1 MKRTSLSSS
10 APVRSGHVL
19 KHAAA
24 ALTIIISCTV
34 TVSCIY
40 DTPRGDEFYRTLWK
54 SDEVPLGPFDVS
66 TLALE
71 FLCNDGISV
80 KTAGTAPDSGESDVS
95 RTIYGTYAC
104 DGLTATFR
112 DLTLYLPMSAGDGTI
127 SGGTAEV
134 GTINDGTVSDGTTD
148 EGLIDGEGTTDEGQT
163 TGDYTVTFIEA
174 HRSGDT
180 LFLLW
185 RVDGMLYPFT
195 TAMHRLSDY
204 E

>member
-1 MKRTSLSSS
+1 M
-10 APVRSGHVL
+10 
-19 KHAAA
+19 AA
-24 ALTIIISCTV
+24 ALTIIATCTLA
-34 TVSCIY
+34 VSCIY

-80 KTAGTAPDSGESDVS
+80 KTTGTAPDSGETGVS

-112 DLTLYLPMSAGDGTI
+112 DLTLNLPLSAGDGTI
-127 SGGTAEV
+127 SEGTAKV
-134 GTINDGTVSDGTTD
+134 GTINDGTVSYGTTD
-148 EGLIDGEGTTDEGQT
+148 DGLIDGEGTTDEGQT

-174 HRSGDT
+174 HRNGDT

-204 E
+204 Q